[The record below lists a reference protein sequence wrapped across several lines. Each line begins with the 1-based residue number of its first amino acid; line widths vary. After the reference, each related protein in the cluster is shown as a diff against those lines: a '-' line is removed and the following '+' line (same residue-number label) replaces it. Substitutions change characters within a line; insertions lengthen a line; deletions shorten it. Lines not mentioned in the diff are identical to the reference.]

1 MLARRQAGFFHRQR
15 QRHEAGHQQDMQTH
29 DAEIQ
34 LQQTGVAQY
43 LAEAAAHDARFTVQN
58 VAVGGRHDRKSNH
71 DTGQGQ
77 HGNHPK

>member
-1 MLARRQAGFFHRQR
+1 
-15 QRHEAGHQQDMQTH
+15 MQTH

-34 LQQTGVAQY
+34 LEQTGVAQH
-43 LAEAAAHDARFTVQN
+43 LAEAAAHDARFSVQH
-58 VAVGGRHDRKSNH
+58 VVVGGRHDGESNH